1 MTTGLH
7 REFTSQMKVKRQ
19 ERNRATCTAFGLRL
33 AATVELY
40 SESWSTMRG
49 GRYVDLV
56 FGLRMLGLQ
65 AVAVDVKSSA
75 LREVA

>member
-1 MTTGLH
+1 MLT
-7 REFTSQMKVKRQ
+7 RI
-19 ERNRATCTAFGLRL
+19 ERPVVGAEAFGLRL

-49 GRYVDLV
+49 CRYVDLV

-75 LREVA
+75 PREVA